1 MLIIAFCVDTATVS
15 ALLLLADKQVSRI
28 GQADLLFLKLMIN
41 NENGLGHMIVVTQV
55 SQLRF
60 TFKFAKQIF
69 EFAGWFTVCV
79 DCTC

>member
-41 NENGLGHMIVVTQV
+41 NQNGWVHMIVVTQA

-69 EFAGWFTVCV
+69 KFAGWFIVGIGCI
-79 DCTC
+79 C